1 MVSQSV
7 AAKIIAMG
15 AVRHPARVKKG
26 FDTFTGLALFAND
39 ILRLDED
46 RVGGENEF
54 RPIRKNRHFSDDR
67 IGLAAVPSNF
77 PFAAD
82 VEAKQGRAFV
92 LGKLFRLGLIL
103 LADKA
108 ASP

>member
-1 MVSQSV
+1 V
-7 AAKIIAMG
+7 G
-15 AVRHPARVKKG
+15 AVRLHVGVKKG
-26 FDTFTGLALFAND
+26 YDTFTGLAFFVDD

-46 RVGGENEF
+46 RVGSENEF
-54 RPIRKNRHFSDDR
+54 RPVHKNRHFSDDG

-108 ASP
+108 ASPLRQVP